1 MKIKHVPI
9 VRRIVNHVKNMMKSK
24 QDFNRFC
31 NPSYLRKRCKS
42 YRLYMECGTRPMKRA
57 CPQYQQRK

>member
-1 MKIKHVPI
+1 MKIKQVPI

-31 NPSYLRKRCKS
+31 NPSYLRKKCKS
-42 YRLYMECGTRPMKRA
+42 CQLYL
-57 CPQYQQRK
+57 

>member
-9 VRRIVNHVKNMMKSK
+9 VRRIVNHVKNIMKSK

-31 NPSYLRKRCKS
+31 KPGYLRKKCKS
-42 YRLYMECGTRPMKRA
+42 CQLYLECGVRPMKRA